1 MLHNFTEL
9 AFWKSRLSN
18 LNYIYDQLRTD
29 RVRCMAVILE
39 KTTSAYYPCFS
50 RLFKNIV
57 SGNNTDSIN

>member
-1 MLHNFTEL
+1 MCVNIFPEL
-9 AFWKSRLSN
+9 QFWKSRLSN

-29 RVRCMAVILE
+29 RVRCMALILE

-57 SGNNTDSIN
+57 SGK